1 MVSRN
6 VAGVYWARGYGVYQG
21 VNNLGYAVGAAVS
34 GYMYPPFL
42 YAVIPAV
49 ALSALSLKCLKPQ

>member
-1 MVSRN
+1 
-6 VAGVYWARGYGVYQG
+6 
-21 VNNLGYAVGAAVS
+21 VGAAVS